1 MKIKIEREFISSQII
16 SITPRFAGLKSNT
29 AVNSMKHALSVI
41 YHYHPPPPSISPLL
55 KMIRMGLL
63 KSHNDRGTFL
73 PRGLMMDSSIEP
85 TTTHFAEQPNP
96 NPSVYYDYI
105 SVSNVGASVYTAI
118 EYGWTFALVARS
130 SASLPPG
137 GHSSP
142 SSSHPGV
149 DVLFSSSSAALIKY
163 KC

>member
-1 MKIKIEREFISSQII
+1 MMLSLVLSIQWDEDKIAREFISSQII

-85 TTTHFAEQPNP
+85 TTTHFAEQPNA

-118 EYGWTFALVARS
+118 EYG
-130 SASLPPG
+130 
-137 GHSSP
+137 
-142 SSSHPGV
+142 
-149 DVLFSSSSAALIKY
+149 
-163 KC
+163 

>member
-1 MKIKIEREFISSQII
+1 MMLSLVLSIQWDEDKIDRKFISSQII

-85 TTTHFAEQPNP
+85 TTTYFAEHPNA

-118 EYGWTFALVARS
+118 EYG
-130 SASLPPG
+130 
-137 GHSSP
+137 
-142 SSSHPGV
+142 
-149 DVLFSSSSAALIKY
+149 
-163 KC
+163 